1 MPKQFFPTL
10 LFNSFFNNNSITI
23 KTSIKMDK
31 NQKGMQSDTKSA
43 MHTKD
48 NEKKGTNASHSTDNK
63 SGDKKDSSKKETD
76 KKTNSSHSK

>member
-1 MPKQFFPTL
+1 
-10 LFNSFFNNNSITI
+10 
-23 KTSIKMDK
+23 MDK

-48 NEKKGTNASHSTDNK
+48 NEKKGTTASHSTDNK
-63 SGDKKDSSKKETD
+63 SGDKKESSKKETD